1 MIKYNSVEGTQV
13 DMVYGDKFGELPD
26 FNECGGF
33 ANKDEYEKLCES
45 LKKNVISIKEKE
57 MRDFDKKVEDSEL
70 NLWFCFVS
78 TLDEKEAER
87 LASKVY
93 KDDLFLEKGNWERL
107 FGRGMAAYGISWADK
122 ETIPEISSK
131 VNEFNVDDSFLYHMT
146 VDELWNA
153 LYDNGEYWS
162 SENKVKTS
170 DKSGYGLFWFNNDF
184 TEVEIAEKTNFDDK
198 DLTPDIFKTPK
209 KSHYNYDENF
219 LNRKRGRV
227 VLEGGRIIIYV
238 GKNCPTFDPA
248 EYDSEESPK
257 IGINLVIK
265 GFNLA
270 DYKYRISIRQ
280 DTHWN
285 GYGY

>member
-13 DMVYGDKFGELPD
+13 DMVYGDKFGELPG
-26 FNECGGF
+26 FNECSGF

-45 LKKNVISIKEKE
+45 LKKSVISIKEKE
-57 MRDFDKKVEDSEL
+57 MRDFNKKVEDSML

-78 TLDEKEAER
+78 SLDEKEAER

-93 KDDLFLEKGNWERL
+93 KDDLFLGKGNWERL
-107 FGRGMAAYGISWADK
+107 FGRGMAAYGISWAD
-122 ETIPEISSK
+122 ESTFIEFPRIFEEIEPLTLEEMVEEFGK
-131 VNEFNVDDSFLYHMT
+131 KTTEDVNS
-146 VDELWNA
+146 
-153 LYDNGEYWS
+153 
-162 SENKVKTS
+162 
-170 DKSGYGLFWFNNDF
+170 SGYGLFWFNNDF
-184 TEVEIAEKTNFDDK
+184 TEVEIAEKTNFGDK
-198 DLTPDIFKTPK
+198 DLTPDIFKTPR

-248 EYDSEESPK
+248 EYDSEELSK
-257 IGINLVIK
+257 IGTNLVIEK
-265 GFNLA
+265 FNLN

>member
-13 DMVYGDKFGELPD
+13 DMVYGDKFGELPG
-26 FNECGGF
+26 FNECSGF

-45 LKKNVISIKEKE
+45 LKKSVISIKEQE
-57 MRDFDKKVEDSEL
+57 MRDFNKKIEDSML

-78 TLDEKEAER
+78 SLDEKEAER

-93 KDDLFLEKGNWERL
+93 KDGLFLEKGNWERL
-107 FGRGMAAYGISWADK
+107 FGRGMAAYGISWVDK
-122 ETIPEISSK
+122 SSWGVIVEFPWIYDPPKPLTKEEIYK
-131 VNEFNVDDSFLYHMT
+131 NLGIKLTEDVNS
-146 VDELWNA
+146 
-153 LYDNGEYWS
+153 
-162 SENKVKTS
+162 
-170 DKSGYGLFWFNNDF
+170 SGYGLFWFNNDF

-257 IGINLVIK
+257 IGTNLVIK
-265 GFNLA
+265 VFNLA

-285 GYGY
+285 GDGY

>member
-1 MIKYNSVEGTQV
+1 VRE
-13 DMVYGDKFGELPD
+13 P
-26 FNECGGF
+26 
-33 ANKDEYEKLCES
+33 EKS
-45 LKKNVISIKEKE
+45 VISIKEKN
-57 MRDFDKKVEDSEL
+57 MRELNKKVEDNML

-78 TLDEKEAER
+78 SLDEKEAER

-93 KDDLFLEKGNWERL
+93 KDGLFLEKGNWERL
-107 FGRGMAAYGISWADK
+107 FGRGMAAYGISWVDAG
-122 ETIPEISSK
+122 SSILR
-131 VNEFNVDDSFLYHMT
+131 D
-146 VDELWNA
+146 
-153 LYDNGEYWS
+153 
-162 SENKVKTS
+162 SENVGNLEEMGYIENGDCIEVEFPWIFDPPKPLTKEILYKNLGIKIKEDVNS
-170 DKSGYGLFWFNNDF
+170 SGYGLFWFNNDF

-238 GKNCPTFDPA
+238 GENCPTFTPA

-257 IGINLVIK
+257 TGTNLVIEK
-265 GFNLA
+265 FNLN

-285 GYGY
+285 GDGY